1 MKTIN
6 KILLLLFLVCFVSCE
21 IEPELIYEAK
31 IADVNVNALEVTA
44 EFDGPY
50 RIYDD
55 YDIYDIKFFVTYNF
69 WVTEHSHSV
78 SLRVKYGTKS
88 EVEGESLFCRS
99 KEIAIGDPLDGFYS
113 GEVVE
118 TIREHGSDYSDG
130 LYYQVVLVC
139 KVLSANNFASYEYDE
154 LVISSSEV
162 KKLELQ

>member
-31 IADVNVNALEVTA
+31 IADVNALEVTA

-118 TIREHGSDYSDG
+118 TIRGHGSDYSDG
-130 LYYQVVLVC
+130 LYYQVVLDC
-139 KVLSANNFASYEYDE
+139 EVLSGREYYEYDE

>member
-21 IEPELIYEAK
+21 IEPELIYEAN
-31 IADVNVNALEVTA
+31 DVNVNALEVTA
-44 EFDGPY
+44 EFDGPHG
-50 RIYDD
+50 IYDYD
-55 YDIYDIKFFVTYNF
+55 YYNIKFFVTYNF
-69 WVTEHSHSV
+69 LVREHSHIV

-88 EVEGESLFCRS
+88 EVEGESLFCES
-99 KEIAIGDPLDGFYS
+99 KEIAIGNPLDGFYS

-118 TIREHGSDYSDG
+118 TIREPGSDYSDG

-139 KVLSANNFASYEYDE
+139 KVLSGREYYEYDE

>member
-1 MKTIN
+1 MTSFFIEIN
-6 KILLLLFLVCFVSCE
+6 I
-21 IEPELIYEAK
+21 IEKKRL
-31 IADVNVNALEVTA
+31 
-44 EFDGPY
+44 
-50 RIYDD
+50 
-55 YDIYDIKFFVTYNF
+55 
-69 WVTEHSHSV
+69 
-78 SLRVKYGTKS
+78 
-88 EVEGESLFCRS
+88 SLFCRS

>member
-31 IADVNVNALEVTA
+31 IADVNALEVTA
-44 EFDGPY
+44 EFDEPY

-69 WVTEHSHSV
+69 WVTEGSHSV
-78 SLRVKYGTKS
+78 SLMVKYGTKS
-88 EVEGESLFCRS
+88 EVEGESLFCRF
-99 KEIAIGDPLDGFYS
+99 KEIAKGNPLDGFYS

-139 KVLSANNFASYEYDE
+139 KVFLSANNLESYEYDE

>member
-44 EFDGPY
+44 EFDGPHGS
-50 RIYDD
+50 YD
-55 YDIYDIKFFVTYNF
+55 YYDIKFFVTYNF
-69 WVTEHSHSV
+69 LVREHSHSV

-88 EVEGESLFCRS
+88 EVEGESLFCES